1 MLPRH
6 WAESVRLLKST
17 GPRLELLEKQS
28 VLLSTLVA
36 RNLHPDL
43 LPPPTGTDPF
53 NRHEFKVY
61 SQNGE
66 DGLLLHI
73 FSSIGAQSR
82 FFVEFGCGI
91 GSECNTANLS
101 VNFGWR
107 GLLLDADDGRLAQA
121 RAFYHRTLSPC
132 SDSVRIEH
140 AMITAENINDL
151 LHRHVPAREI
161 DLLSIDIDGN
171 DYWIWHAIDVIDPR
185 VVVIE
190 YNAIFGPHRSL
201 TVEYDPEFIRWGKY
215 PGGSY
220 YGASLTALTRLARQK
235 GYRLIGCDRHG
246 VNAFFVRGSVD
257 LFPAVEPE
265 VAYRPNND
273 RSLGLLTGDRFAE
286 IQHLSFV
293 EV

>member
-1 MLPRH
+1 MPLRL
-6 WAESVRLLKST
+6 WLESVRLLKST

-28 VLLSTLVA
+28 TLLSTLVA
-36 RNLHPDL
+36 RNLHPEL
-43 LPPPTGTDPF
+43 LPPPAGTDLF

-73 FSSIGAQSR
+73 FSTIGAQSR

-107 GLLLDADDGRLAQA
+107 GLLLDADVGRLAQA
-121 RAFYHRTLSPC
+121 RAFYQRALPPN
-132 SDSVRIEH
+132 SDSVRIER

-151 LHRHVPAREI
+151 LRPHVPAREI

-171 DYWIWHAIDVIDPR
+171 DYWIWHAIDVIEPR
-185 VVVIE
+185 IVVIE
-190 YNAIFGPHRSL
+190 YNAVFGPHRSL
-201 TVEYDPEFIRWGKY
+201 TVQYDPEFIRWEKY
-215 PGGSY
+215 PGGTY
-220 YGASLTALTRLARQK
+220 YGASLTALTRLGSQK
-235 GYRLIGCDRHG
+235 GYRLVGCDRQG
-246 VNAFFVRGSVD
+246 VNAFFVRGTAD
-257 LFPAVEPE
+257 KLPAVAPE

-273 RSLGLLTGDRFAE
+273 RSLGLLSGDRFVE
-286 IQHLSFV
+286 IQHLPFV